1 MNRFPKIVAA
11 AAALALTGGALTA
24 CGSSDAQAGGAEGEG
39 PSSVVLTSHAA
50 ANTLDELDLEDRVVG
65 LTKTGVLPEAIAETY
80 SGDEYTDVGSL
91 KEPKMDAIAELGPDL
106 IIFGNRTRAMEPEFA
121 KLSDNVVAGD
131 ADTGDTV
138 ASNRAKVEELAGL
151 FGVED
156 AASEQL
162 AEIDEKV
169 AETKANAEQAGTAL
183 VIMTSGGKV
192 TGYGAGSRFDI
203 IFNELGLAPA
213 GELESEG
220 SHGAP
225 LSWEQIAE
233 LNPDH
238 VFVIDRDAAIG
249 NEGEAAEQLLDNAVF
264 NRTTA
269 ATNDNVH
276 ILDGQ
281 NWYLVGGG
289 LGVLGEMVDEI
300 NDAIS

>member
-24 CGSSDAQAGGAEGEG
+24 CGSSDAQAGGADSEG

-156 AASEQL
+156 AATEQL

-249 NEGEAAEQLLDNAVF
+249 AEGEAATALLDNPVF
-264 NRTTA
+264 NRTAA

-276 ILDGQ
+276 VLDGQ

-289 LGVLGEMVDEI
+289 LGVLDSMIEEI
-300 NDAIS
+300 DSAVS

>member
-24 CGSSDAQAGGAEGEG
+24 CGSSDAQTDGAEGEG
-39 PSSVVLTSHAA
+39 PSNVVLTSHAA

-156 AASEQL
+156 AATEQL

-238 VFVIDRDAAIG
+238 VFVIDRDATIG
-249 NEGEAAEQLLDNAVF
+249 NEGEAAEQLLDNPVF

-289 LGVLGEMVDEI
+289 LGVLGSMVDEI